1 MNELSSEIKHKKLT
15 NAHVNFVRISD
26 MNLGDKYTN
35 FENTILK
42 NSNTLLYEIENK
54 PLYFRRYSRGSI
66 VKVRFGVNIGSEFS
80 GDHFAIV
87 VSKGDTAYNPVLHVI
102 PISSKKQKKSVD
114 LGNVLILDSEIEKLR
129 LNYSKESD
137 NAKKK
142 KIKNSLKYYSKRDNI
157 TSYALIEHMKTIS
170 KMSIIPP
177 FSEYDYID
185 EIRISNEKMKE
196 IDSNII
202 KEYTL

>member
-1 MNELSSEIKHKKLT
+1 M
-15 NAHVNFVRISD
+15 
-26 MNLGDKYTN
+26 
-35 FENTILK
+35 
-42 NSNTLLYEIENK
+42 
-54 PLYFRRYSRGSI
+54 
-66 VKVRFGVNIGSEFS
+66 
-80 GDHFAIV
+80 
-87 VSKGDTAYNPVLHVI
+87 
-102 PISSKKQKKSVD
+102 
-114 LGNVLILDSEIEKLR
+114 GNVLILDSEIEKLR

-142 KIKNSLKYYSKRDNI
+142 KIKNSLRYYSKRDNI

-177 FSEYDYID
+177 INEYDYID

>member
-1 MNELSSEIKHKKLT
+1 MNEVSSEIKHKKLT

-66 VKVRFGVNIGSEFS
+66 VKVRFGVNMGSEFS

-102 PISSKKQKKSVD
+102 PISSKKHKTCVD

-129 LNYSKESD
+129 LDYSKESD
-137 NAKKK
+137 NTKKK

-177 FSEYDYID
+177 INEYDYID
-185 EIRISNEKMKE
+185 KIRISNEKMKE
-196 IDSNII
+196 IDNNII

>member
-1 MNELSSEIKHKKLT
+1 MNEVSSEIKHKKLT

-102 PISSKKQKKSVD
+102 PISSKKHKRCVY

-129 LNYSKESD
+129 LDYSKESD
-137 NAKKK
+137 NTKKK

-177 FSEYDYID
+177 INEYDYID
-185 EIRISNEKMKE
+185 KIRISNEKMKE
-196 IDSNII
+196 IDNNII

>member
-1 MNELSSEIKHKKLT
+1 MNEVSSEIKHKKLT

-102 PISSKKQKKSVD
+102 PISSKKHKTCVD

-129 LNYSKESD
+129 LDYSKESD
-137 NAKKK
+137 NTKKK

-177 FSEYDYID
+177 INEYDYID
-185 EIRISNEKMKE
+185 KIRISNEKMKE
-196 IDSNII
+196 IDNNII

>member
-1 MNELSSEIKHKKLT
+1 MNEVSSEIKHKKLT
-15 NAHVNFVRISD
+15 NSNVNFVRISD

-102 PISSKKQKKSVD
+102 PISSKKHKRCVD

-129 LNYSKESD
+129 LDYSKESD
-137 NAKKK
+137 NTKKK

-177 FSEYDYID
+177 INEYDYID
-185 EIRISNEKMKE
+185 KIRISNEKMKE
-196 IDSNII
+196 IDNNII

>member
-1 MNELSSEIKHKKLT
+1 MNEVSSEIKHKKLT
-15 NAHVNFVRISD
+15 NSHVNFVRISD

-102 PISSKKQKKSVD
+102 PISSKKHKRCVD

-129 LNYSKESD
+129 LDYSKESD
-137 NAKKK
+137 NTKKK

-177 FSEYDYID
+177 INEYDYID
-185 EIRISNEKMKE
+185 KIRISNEKMKE
-196 IDSNII
+196 IDNNII

>member
-1 MNELSSEIKHKKLT
+1 MNEVSSEIKHKKLT

-102 PISSKKQKKSVD
+102 PISSKKHKRCVD
-114 LGNVLILDSEIEKLR
+114 LDNVLIIDNEIEKLR
-129 LNYSKESD
+129 LDYSKESD
-137 NAKKK
+137 NTKKK
-142 KIKNSLKYYSKRDNI
+142 KIKSSLKYYSKRDNI
-157 TSYALIEHMKTIS
+157 TLYALIEHMKTIS

-177 FSEYDYID
+177 INEYDYID
-185 EIRISNEKMKE
+185 KIRISNEKMKE
-196 IDSNII
+196 IDNNII

>member
-1 MNELSSEIKHKKLT
+1 MNEVSSEIKHKKLT

-54 PLYFRRYSRGSI
+54 PLYFRRYSRGSVI
-66 VKVRFGVNIGSEFS
+66 KVRFGVNIGSEFS

-102 PISSKKQKKSVD
+102 PISSKKYKKSVD

-129 LNYSKESD
+129 LDYSKESD
-137 NAKKK
+137 NTKKK

-177 FSEYDYID
+177 INEYDYID
-185 EIRISNEKMKE
+185 KIRISNEKMKE

>member
-1 MNELSSEIKHKKLT
+1 MNEVSSEIKHKKLT

-80 GDHFAIV
+80 GEHFAIV

-102 PISSKKQKKSVD
+102 PISSKKHKRCVD

-129 LNYSKESD
+129 LDYSKESD
-137 NAKKK
+137 NTKKK

-177 FSEYDYID
+177 INEYDYID
-185 EIRISNEKMKE
+185 KIRISNEKMKE
-196 IDSNII
+196 IDNNII

>member
-1 MNELSSEIKHKKLT
+1 MNEVSSEIKHKKLT

-102 PISSKKQKKSVD
+102 PISSKKHKICVD
-114 LGNVLILDSEIEKLR
+114 LGNVLILDREIEKLR
-129 LNYSKESD
+129 LDYSKESD
-137 NAKKK
+137 NTKKK

-177 FSEYDYID
+177 INEYDYID
-185 EIRISNEKMKE
+185 KIRISNEKMKE
-196 IDSNII
+196 IDNNII

>member
-1 MNELSSEIKHKKLT
+1 MNELSPEIKHKKLT

-54 PLYFRRYSRGSI
+54 PLYFRRYSRGSVI
-66 VKVRFGVNIGSEFS
+66 KVRFGVNIGSEFS

-102 PISSKKQKKSVD
+102 PISSKKHKKSVD

-185 EIRISNEKMKE
+185 VIRIPNEKMKE
-196 IDSNII
+196 IDDNII